1 MRRYVLNCGGVK
13 KMQTLN
19 AVKLAQGLLLE
30 KVTKAQCT
38 VDATAGNG
46 KDTLFLAK
54 NSSKDAVVWSFD
66 IQEAAMIATRQL
78 LSNHNLSDKVKLVV
92 DSHANIDC
100 YITGQI
106 DVVMF
111 NLGYLPNADHSIT
124 TQEQSTIAAL
134 HKILGLL
141 SIGGMITLV
150 AYSGHQKGYWEQR
163 AVQELFTSLPAE
175 LFTVGCWSMINHSNN
190 PPILY
195 VVEKTRGE
203 AYEIV
208 ASH

>member
-1 MRRYVLNCGGVK
+1 
-13 KMQTLN
+13 MQTLN
-19 AVKLAQGLLLE
+19 AIKLAQRLLLD
-30 KVTKAQCT
+30 KVNNAQRV

-54 NSSKDAVVWSFD
+54 NSSKDAAVWSFD
-66 IQEAAMIATRQL
+66 IQEIAILKTKQL
-78 LSNHNLSDKVKLVV
+78 LSHHKLNDKVELIV

-100 YITGQI
+100 YITEPI
-106 DVVMF
+106 DVAMF
-111 NLGYLPNADHSIT
+111 NLGYLPNADHKIT
-124 TQEQSTIAAL
+124 TEDQSTITAL

-141 SIGGMITLV
+141 STGGMITLV
-150 AYSGHQKGYWEQR
+150 AYSGHQKGYWEQK
-163 AVQELFTSLPAE
+163 AVQELFTSLPSE